1 MQPRS
6 LFDGLLLAILGT
18 IVYVE
23 LVGPSFAWGRV
34 GMLSDVLTNLDPAF
48 YLVFAGIVAVVALM
62 YMFVYL
68 PQKQSKNPTK

>member
-6 LFDGLLLAILGT
+6 IFDGVLVAILGT
-18 IVYVE
+18 IVYVQ
-23 LVGPSFAWGRV
+23 LVGPSFSMVRV
-34 GMLSDVLTNLDPAF
+34 TMLFDVLTNLDPAF

-68 PQKQSKNPTK
+68 PQKQSQKPTQ